1 MNMNKMK
8 INNIINESCNPNP
21 PEEILNCCTT
31 NYFYVK
37 QMFAICLFYKLSIN
51 H

>member
-1 MNMNKMK
+1 MKM
-8 INNIINESCNPNP
+8 NNIINESQNPSP

-31 NYFYVK
+31 GYFYVK
-37 QMFAICLFYKLSIN
+37 RMFATCLLYKLSIN